1 MAEEL
6 AHQLEIGQA
15 LSELRDRGVLILGSG
30 NIVHNLRRLSFD
42 GRPEAFALEFD
53 DLVTG
58 RLIDRDFETLANR
71 ETLGSLLTEA
81 HPSVD
86 HYLPALTIAGASDQ
100 RDDLLFM
107 TDSIDLGSISMRSFI
122 FHPK

>member
-1 MAEEL
+1 
-6 AHQLEIGQA
+6 
-15 LSELRDRGVLILGSG
+15 DRGVLILGSG

-42 GRPEAFALEFD
+42 GKPEAFALEFD

-58 RLIDRDFETLANR
+58 RLIERDFDTMANR
-71 ETLGSLLTEA
+71 EKLGSLLSEA

-122 FHPK
+122 FHPR